1 MASMVNQDLLNARDL
16 AIQGGHLE
24 LAKLLRANSDQ
35 PQPRDYE
42 FPVLKPFTP
51 PTSPM
56 SEASSYYDVPR
67 PVEQF
72 YVVPPPPR
80 PVDAKETTVTKMKK
94 DTSTSYVPMLP
105 KSNQSSGLRGRQT
118 SMEPLEANTD
128 VSLAASKMEDDSSA
142 AALDYDRCDVSRHG
156 KRALSFSK
164 ECEEIMNTTSDSKS
178 ATTSATASSSS
189 SRPQS
194 RQELL
199 SNLRKTLS
207 LEDLHDAS
215 FANLNLNNA
224 SDAPIRKNSI
234 CSLEAVTRT
243 PQKEDFQ
250 RKTGLEIAEFE
261 AKKHDSEPKSPLSI
275 VTPFPFVTLESPS
288 KSKMR
293 PFLQEA
299 ATDLNDTKG
308 ELFF

>member
-1 MASMVNQDLLNARDL
+1 
-16 AIQGGHLE
+16 
-24 LAKLLRANSDQ
+24 
-35 PQPRDYE
+35 
-42 FPVLKPFTP
+42 
-51 PTSPM
+51 
-56 SEASSYYDVPR
+56 
-67 PVEQF
+67 
-72 YVVPPPPR
+72 
-80 PVDAKETTVTKMKK
+80 
-94 DTSTSYVPMLP
+94 
-105 KSNQSSGLRGRQT
+105 
-118 SMEPLEANTD
+118 
-128 VSLAASKMEDDSSA
+128 MEDDSA
-142 AALDYDRCDVSRHG
+142 AALNYDRCESRG

-164 ECEEIMNTTSDSKS
+164 ECEEIMNPTSDSKS
-178 ATTSATASSSS
+178 ATTTTTSTTASSSS

-243 PQKEDFQ
+243 PQKEVS

-299 ATDLNDTKG
+299 ATALNDTKG
-308 ELFF
+308 EFF

>member
-1 MASMVNQDLLNARDL
+1 
-16 AIQGGHLE
+16 
-24 LAKLLRANSDQ
+24 
-35 PQPRDYE
+35 
-42 FPVLKPFTP
+42 
-51 PTSPM
+51 
-56 SEASSYYDVPR
+56 
-67 PVEQF
+67 
-72 YVVPPPPR
+72 
-80 PVDAKETTVTKMKK
+80 
-94 DTSTSYVPMLP
+94 
-105 KSNQSSGLRGRQT
+105 
-118 SMEPLEANTD
+118 
-128 VSLAASKMEDDSSA
+128 MEDDST
-142 AALDYDRCDVSRHG
+142 AALNYDRCESRG

-178 ATTSATASSSS
+178 TATTTTSATASSSS

-234 CSLEAVTRT
+234 CSLEAAVTRT
-243 PQKEDFQ
+243 PQKEAQ

-299 ATDLNDTKG
+299 AATALNDTKG
-308 ELFF
+308 GFF